1 MASND
6 SKEGTASVGD
16 GACEVETAAMRVR
29 AAPGGRHHQPTTLE
43 RIHRLAPAAQGY
55 FALET
60 RSGRRE
66 LALGPSTALGGE
78 LPVLDWRTSPMA
90 EVLFRHAPGEPYE
103 VAVGDRLQEGKV
115 LERWIVTRDALISDD
130 RKRTARGETPL
141 ARPQPVPAPPP
152 DREALV
158 VLDDEQQR
166 AVDQP
171 TETSLVLDGE
181 AGVGK
186 TLVALHR
193 VAELAKGAGHRKRRF
208 RALVLV
214 PTEGLRRLVVRLIER
229 LGLTGEDNQATTRLG
244 SDGEPECRIDVEV
257 FDAWMLARAR
267 KAFPGLPRRT
277 SEGASAQ
284 IIAFKR
290 HPAVREVLSHFD
302 RWKPPRGVEQDDK
315 LPRSR
320 ARLLYLWGDAD
331 RLERIRAR
339 AIGDLPVR
347 AIAEVMRHT
356 RLQFELTT
364 EASHRHV
371 DADRLVALDGL
382 ALDAGTE
389 RHDAHS
395 FDLEDVPVLFELMR
409 RGALPAVELPRYDH
423 IVVDEAQLR
432 APLELA
438 MVGDALGPRA
448 SVTLAGDRRQASDE
462 SAWFS
467 GWPASQKELRR
478 EKWHEVTL
486 AITYRSSPPISHF
499 ARDIVRRGEDR
510 PIKQKRPPHSR
521 PIPRPSMSFSPV
533 PIPVPLHNSSDRLY
547 RGRLPTAQE
556 LMRAEAHDH
565 VHAAIEDEP
574 SGPFRLPE
582 PPVDPAVWG
591 TRCGHALAQAA
602 QICWHLDALLARDP
616 WRQICVIGRTPEH
629 ARRLH
634 SELRG
639 LDATLVLDGD
649 FRFEPGVLVTC
660 AAAVSGLE
668 FDAVV
673 LPDMTPSFYP
683 LQRELARAF
692 YVAATRARDWLW
704 LLTPDEWSPLVC
716 ASP

>member
-1 MASND
+1 MAS
-6 SKEGTASVGD
+6 KVR
-16 GACEVETAAMRVR
+16 GAPPKQIIRQ
-29 AAPGGRHHQPTTLE
+29 PPPTTLE
-43 RIHRLAPAAQGY
+43 RLRRLAPTAQGY
-55 FALET
+55 LVLET
-60 RSGRRE
+60 ERGRRE

-78 LPVLDWRTSPMA
+78 LPVLDWRTAPMA
-90 EVLFRHAPGEPYE
+90 EVLFRHAPGELYE
-103 VAVGDRLQEGKV
+103 VAAGEKLQEGKV
-115 LERWIVTRDALISDD
+115 LERWIVTRDALIADE
-130 RKRTARGETPL
+130 RKLTARGEERL
-141 ARPQPVPAPPP
+141 RRPQPLPAPPP

-158 VLDDEQQR
+158 VLDEAQRR

-171 TETSLVLDGE
+171 SETSLVLDGE

-193 VAELAKGAGHRKRRF
+193 VAELARGATYRRRRF
-208 RALVLV
+208 RALILV
-214 PTEGLRRLVVRLIER
+214 PTEGLRRLVQRLAEH
-229 LGLTGEDNQATTRLG
+229 LGLTGDRENARRLAA
-244 SDGEPECRIDVEV
+244 DGGAERRVVIEV
-257 FDAWMLARAR
+257 FDRWLVERAR
-267 KAFPGLPRRT
+267 LAFPGLPRRL
-277 SEGASAQ
+277 SEGTSAQ

-290 HPAVREVLSHFD
+290 HPAVRAALSHFD

-320 ARLLYLWGDAD
+320 TRLLHLWGDPD
-331 RLERIRAR
+331 RLEHIRAS
-339 AIGDLPVR
+339 AHGDLQARNV
-347 AIAEVMRHT
+347 AEVMRHT

-371 DADRLVALDGL
+371 DADRLVALDGR

-395 FDLEDVPVLFELMR
+395 FDLEDIPVLFELAR
-409 RGALPAVELPRYDH
+409 RGALPLPELPRYDH

-467 GWPASQKELRR
+467 GWPASQQELRR
-478 EKWHEVTL
+478 ERWHEVTL
-486 AITYRSSPPISHF
+486 AITYRSVPAISRF
-499 ARDIVRRGEDR
+499 GLDIVRRGE
-510 PIKQKRPPHSR
+510 
-521 PIPRPSMSFSPV
+521 
-533 PIPVPLHNSSDRLY
+533 
-547 RGRLPTAQE
+547 E
-556 LMRAEAHDH
+556 
-565 VHAAIEDEP
+565 
-574 SGPFRLPE
+574 GPFRIPE
-582 PPVDPAVWG
+582 PPDDPAVWG
-591 TRCGHALAQAA
+591 TRCEHSLAQGA

-634 SELRG
+634 GELRG

-649 FRFEPGVLVTC
+649 FRFAPGVLVTC
-660 AAAVSGLE
+660 APAVSGLE

-673 LPDMTPSFYP
+673 LPDLTPSFYP
-683 LQRELARAF
+683 LQRELARAL

-716 ASP
+716 APAC